1 MYLDSKILD
10 GKVSVKDEVDV
21 MGKMRGQEQ
30 DRLGEMLDA
39 WRRVRPE
46 TDVEAMAIVPRILRL
61 AYLWDRFVQE
71 LTASFDLQ
79 RGWLD
84 VLSALRRTGPPHRLP
99 ATRLAR
105 TILLSSGGMTARI
118 DRMEAAGFIRRLDD
132 PTDRR
137 GVLVEL
143 TRKGKDVVEKVID
156 AQRDHYE
163 PVLSVLT
170 RGERKLFADMLRR
183 QLIVLERRR

>member
-1 MYLDSKILD
+1 VYLDSKILD
-10 GKVSVKDEVDV
+10 DEVAVKDDGDV
-21 MGKMRGQEQ
+21 TGKTREQEQ

-39 WRRVRPE
+39 WRHVRPE

-61 AYLWDRFVQE
+61 AHLWDDLVQE

-105 TILLSSGGMTARI
+105 MVLLSSGGMTARI

-170 RGERKLFADMLRR
+170 GAERKLFADMLRR
-183 QLIVLERRR
+183 QLIALERRE

>member
-1 MYLDSKILD
+1 MS
-10 GKVSVKDEVDV
+10 GMAKVRE
-21 MGKMRGQEQ
+21 QEQ
-30 DRLGEMLDA
+30 DRLGEMLDE

-46 TDVEAMAIVPRILRL
+46 TDIEAMAIVPRILRL

-105 TILLSSGGMTARI
+105 TVLLTSGGMTARI
-118 DRMEAAGFIRRLDD
+118 DRMEEAGFIRRLDD

-143 TRKGKDVVEKVID
+143 TRTGKDAVEKIID

-170 RGERKLFADMLRR
+170 RAERKLFADMLRR
-183 QLIVLERRR
+183 QLIALEGRK

>member
-1 MYLDSKILD
+1 MATAGRDTD
-10 GKVSVKDEVDV
+10 H
-21 MGKMRGQEQ
+21 
-30 DRLGEMLDA
+30 LGEMLEV

-46 TDVEAMAIVPRILRL
+46 TDVEAMEIVPRVLRL
-61 AYLWDRFVQE
+61 AHLWDEAVEE
-71 LTASFDLQ
+71 LTASFGLQ

-105 TILLSSGGMTARI
+105 SVLLSSGGMTARL
-118 DRMEAAGFIRRLDD
+118 DRMEEAGLLRRRPDLN
-132 PTDRR
+132 DRR
-137 GVLVEL
+137 GVLVEA
-143 TRKGKDVVEKVID
+143 TSKGKAVVEKVID

-170 RGERKLFADMLRR
+170 RTERKLFADMLRR
-183 QLIVLERRR
+183 QLVAFEQRG

>member
-1 MYLDSKILD
+1 MATAGRDTD
-10 GKVSVKDEVDV
+10 H
-21 MGKMRGQEQ
+21 
-30 DRLGEMLDA
+30 LGEMLEA

-46 TDVEAMAIVPRILRL
+46 TDVEAMEIVPRILRL
-61 AYLWDRFVQE
+61 AHLWDEALQE
-71 LTASFDLQ
+71 LTASFGLQ

-105 TILLSSGGMTARI
+105 SVLLSSGGMTARL
-118 DRMEAAGFIRRLDD
+118 DRMEEAGLLRRRPNLN
-132 PTDRR
+132 DRR
-137 GVLVEL
+137 GVLVEV
-143 TRKGKDVVEKVID
+143 TSKGKAVVEKVID

-170 RGERKLFADMLRR
+170 RTERKLFADMLRR
-183 QLIVLERRR
+183 QLVAFEQRG